1 MEGKNILILGANGQ
15 DGFITSALALGQGY
29 RVTAVMRS
37 FDPRFEFLK
46 SNFETLS
53 VVQSPNYLEEG
64 SLRALIIRRHPN
76 HIFYFASQHGPAKS
90 MIPSEDAVAAS
101 KHLNIAVP
109 KMLIAMTAEHEA
121 SLTLPASSRVF
132 SALLE
137 GTSGPVV
144 VNAETALDP
153 GDYYGEHKSSLL
165 QLAEVGRKQGA
176 FIHSPILFNHDSM
189 FKRKGYVGWAIANQI
204 VEQLRGSSVTT
215 LRDPNALVDL
225 SDAVEVCELLLKS
238 ATTRN
243 ERSVVSSGRSVSLGG
258 LIQGALTQMGQAAP
272 RSVESEIPE
281 TSTLVGDV
289 DHRQTLLTSRDRTF
303 SALAIMALSM
313 NSKLFRAGP
322 SQFGILKALP
332 ECLRGQFPGF
342 LQKFL
347 PVENL

>member
-15 DGFITSALALGQGY
+15 DGFITSALALEQGY

-46 SNFETLS
+46 SSFETLS
-53 VVQSPNYLEEG
+53 VVQSPNCLEEG
-64 SLRALIIRRHPN
+64 SLKTLIIRRHPN
-76 HIFYFASQHGPAKS
+76 HIFYFASQHGPANS
-90 MIPSEDAVAAS
+90 MIPSKDAVAAS
-101 KHLNIAVP
+101 KFLNIAVP
-109 KMLIAMTAEHEA
+109 EMLIEIATEHEA

-132 SALLE
+132 SALLKRA
-137 GTSGPVV
+137 SGPVV
-144 VNAETALDP
+144 VNADTDLAP

-165 QLAEVGRKQGA
+165 QLAEDGRRHGA

-189 FKRKGYVGWAIANQI
+189 FKRKGYVGWAIANDI
-204 VEQLRGSSVTT
+204 VEQLGGSSVST

-225 SDAVEVCELLLKS
+225 SDAVEVCEFLLNS
-238 ATTRN
+238 STTRN
-243 ERSVVSSGRSVSLGG
+243 ERSVVSSGNSVSLGG
-258 LIQGALTQMGQAAP
+258 LIQGALMRMGRVTP
-272 RSVESEIPE
+272 RTLDSDIPE

-313 NSKLFRAGP
+313 NPTLFRAEP

-332 ECLRGQFPGF
+332 ECLRGQFPGS

>member
-1 MEGKNILILGANGQ
+1 MEDKNILILGANGQ
-15 DGFITSALALGQGY
+15 DGFITSALALSQGY

-37 FDPRFEFLK
+37 FDPRFEFLTTN
-46 SNFETLS
+46 SETLS

-64 SLRALIIRRHPN
+64 SLKALIMRRPPN
-76 HIFYFASQHGPAKS
+76 HIFYFASQHGPANS

-101 KHLNIAVP
+101 KFLNITVP
-109 KMLIAMTAEHEA
+109 EMLIDMATEHEA

-132 SALLE
+132 SALLR

-144 VNAETALDP
+144 VNADTALDP

-165 QLAEVGRKQGA
+165 QLAEAGRKQGA
-176 FIHSPILFNHDSM
+176 LIHSPILFNHDSM
-189 FKRKGYVGWAIANQI
+189 FKRKGYVGWAIASDI
-204 VEQLRGSSVTT
+204 VEQLGGSPVST

-225 SDAVEVCELLLKS
+225 SDAVEVCELLLNS

-243 ERSVVSSGRSVSLGG
+243 EHSVVSSGRSVSLGS
-258 LIQGALTQMGQAAP
+258 LIQGALMQMGHAAP
-272 RSVESEIPE
+272 RTGKTEVPE

-313 NSKLFRAGP
+313 NSKLFRAEP

-332 ECLRGQFPGF
+332 ECLRGQFPGT